1 MKNKLPKLPSSLVA
15 VARRDLMAVH
25 RMKKMYRI
33 DMGLWHSP
41 SPTPLFAHEPFCSVC
56 QAGAVIA
63 RSLKVAP
70 TTDILPYDFAPPT
83 RDALL
88 ALDLLRRGRVHN
100 FVVRLA
106 FGDEPSRVK
115 RFYSTYYQKHG
126 VYASINVPG
135 YLPYGADPKSY
146 FKWLKRVENK
156 LRKLGI

>member
-25 RMKKMYRI
+25 RLRKTYRI

-41 SPTPLFAHEPFCSVC
+41 TPTLVFEGGPVCSVC

-70 TTDILPYDFAPPT
+70 DVPVMPFDFEPVT
-83 RDALL
+83 RNALL

-126 VYASINVPG
+126 AFAYIDVPG
-135 YLPYGADPKSY
+135 YLPYEADPKSY
-146 FKWLKRVENK
+146 FKWLKRVEK
-156 LRKLGI
+156 HLRKLGI